1 MGVRKRRREDAATN
15 IERVIALPRATPE
28 SLDELVTIRD
38 IASTGIVS
46 AQTVRRAYRSGALA
60 GFIPNGKPPGRS
72 GRSGYRFRK
81 ADVLAWLY
89 GQEAG
94 GDGTGA

>member
-1 MGVRKRRREDAATN
+1 MGVRKRRRKDAAAN
-15 IERVIALPRATPE
+15 IERVIALPRATPK
-28 SLDELVTIRD
+28 SLGELVTIRD

-46 AQTVRRAYRSGALA
+46 AQTVRRAYRAGELT

-89 GQEAG
+89 GEGQ
-94 GDGTGA
+94 GDAPDA